1 MPLFKFTDAARVW
14 SRYNRESSHF
24 IFCAYSTQLTRSGI
38 SLGILIGRDRMQCQS
53 VKTASK
59 LVRIHILRAHKAS
72 FRSGPLQCYDTR
84 ARFLSVT
91 DFSTISYNVH
101 HQIRSQKKPLANVFE
116 ELKAYVDGYNQ
127 IKANKKLAEAIQTF
141 YFHCGQDAVQLPP
154 LFVETF
160 STIIVCNQ

>member
-1 MPLFKFTDAARVW
+1 
-14 SRYNRESSHF
+14 
-24 IFCAYSTQLTRSGI
+24 
-38 SLGILIGRDRMQCQS
+38 MQCQS

-101 HQIRSQKKPLANVFE
+101 YQIRSQKKPLANVFE
-116 ELKAYVDGYNQ
+116 ELKTFVDGYNQ
-127 IKANKKLAEAIQTF
+127 IKANKKVAEAIQTF
-141 YFHCGQDAVQLPP
+141 YFHCGQDAVQLPSAFRRNV
-154 LFVETF
+154 LNYHRRQSVGHQDDRSGRNLWRQDSILVSIMRLHLAE
-160 STIIVCNQ
+160 